1 MVSCRRG
8 LEAERAKSRAR
19 LVVSTQL
26 MDCLKS
32 VFAALMSN
40 FCEPAGKVQDLAI
53 HVKLQQ
59 GR

>member
-1 MVSCRRG
+1 M
-8 LEAERAKSRAR
+8 
-19 LVVSTQL
+19 QL

-32 VFAALMSN
+32 GFAVLTPD
-40 FCEPAGKVQDLAI
+40 FCEPADKVQDLAI

>member
-1 MVSCRRG
+1 MRNR
-8 LEAERAKSRAR
+8 KSKNHAR
-19 LVVSTQL
+19 LVVFAL
-26 MDCLKS
+26 LINCLKS
-32 VFAALMSN
+32 VFAVLMPD